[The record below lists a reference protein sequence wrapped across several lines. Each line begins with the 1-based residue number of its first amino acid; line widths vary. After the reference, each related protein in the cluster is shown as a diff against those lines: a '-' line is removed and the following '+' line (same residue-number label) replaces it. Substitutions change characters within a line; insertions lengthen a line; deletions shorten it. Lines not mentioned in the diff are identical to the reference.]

1 MDALFGI
8 ALPQTLL
15 FGVLAAAALLVDVIG
30 LFISRSPLAAK
41 TEIGS
46 HAS

>member
-1 MDALFGI
+1 MTI
-8 ALPQTLL
+8 TMNVALPQTLL

-30 LFISRSPLAAK
+30 LFISLTPLAG
-41 TEIGS
+41 TEVRS